1 VFVGN
6 LGDNLTLR
14 DLKTDYGV
22 NLPSYIYDG
31 NEDKSVNE
39 IENIINNMYVADF
52 LGYTIDDSDLDNI
65 IVKNGT
71 EDVTGLMYELAIEKV
86 ENLAN
91 VQDKFKTLTATDLE
105 DVMDLSS
112 LNNILSKT
120 QTYSIVGT
128 KLCEEGTTTEV
139 SFEYK
144 IEGSYVIVDNTSFE
158 INSNEVE
165 IILQHLPLA
174 TAISAFTSDM
184 GNKLTIAELA
194 DYGVTLPDFITKG
207 NSDRPIADIK
217 TIIDDLYVADVLGYT
232 IDGSTVKDEEENP
245 VTGIMGIIAQKKINQ
260 LNDIQSTIEAQT
272 IATLMDYK
280 ISADNKVYD
289 DKNNNS
295 VLDSGE
301 EVTGLL
307 GKVAKYTILNVDDAI
322 NDLVLSDVFS
332 SSQLSSGILSLIG
345 ADTKVVD
352 IPDEVDNIIKKT
364 SVNELIA
371 KGIIDTT
378 DVTPTQLAKL
388 QVPIQ
393 FDIDGD
399 NVKDS
404 TTVGALSLQQFMIY
418 FLTM

>member
-1 VFVGN
+1 
-6 LGDNLTLR
+6 
-14 DLKTDYGV
+14 
-22 NLPSYIYDG
+22 
-31 NEDKSVNE
+31 
-39 IENIINNMYVADF
+39 
-52 LGYTIDDSDLDNI
+52 
-65 IVKNGT
+65 
-71 EDVTGLMYELAIEKV
+71 
-86 ENLAN
+86 
-91 VQDKFKTLTATDLE
+91 
-105 DVMDLSS
+105 
-112 LNNILSKT
+112 
-120 QTYSIVGT
+120 
-128 KLCEEGTTTEV
+128 
-139 SFEYK
+139 
-144 IEGSYVIVDNTSFE
+144 
-158 INSNEVE
+158 
-165 IILQHLPLA
+165 
-174 TAISAFTSDM
+174 
-184 GNKLTIAELA
+184 LA

-217 TIIDDLYVADVLGYT
+217 TIIDDLFVADVLGYT
-232 IDGSTVKDEEENP
+232 IDNSNPDNIIVKNGNDT
-245 VTGIMGIIAQKKINQ
+245 VTGIMAIIAQKKINQ

-295 VLDSGE
+295 VLDAGE

-332 SSQLSSGILSLIG
+332 SEQLSSGVLSLIG

-371 KGIIDTT
+371 NGIIDTT
-378 DVTPTQLAKL
+378 DVSETQLLKL
-388 QVPIQ
+388 QAPIQ

-399 NVKDS
+399 EVKDD
-404 TTVGALSLQQFMIY
+404 TTVGALSLQQFMVY